1 MRNVLFRKRIYLMV
15 DPHYYSGKISV
26 YNVLLGIIIAATVLP
41 MIIHHR
47 LAWFWWIELVAAAAF
62 LIDYLLRWLT
72 ADYKVG
78 VSGKKSFFRYPF
90 MSMAVIDLAAEA
102 VYVCLVLSPS
112 LAERRLFMLLRISSI
127 LKLLRY
133 TQSKNLIRRVLIR
146 QKTLLLKVIMIA
158 LEYIFITALIIFNAE
173 PETFPNFFEAIYW
186 STVSLTTVG
195 FGDIY
200 PVSVIGQIITMLS
213 SFFGIAIIAM
223 PAGIITAGFMQE
235 LKEE

>member
-1 MRNVLFRKRIYLMV
+1 MDCDIRKRIYLMV
-15 DPHYYSGKISV
+15 DPHYYSGKISI
-26 YNVLLGIIIAATVLP
+26 YNILLCMIIASTILP
-41 MIIHHR
+41 MIIHLR
-47 LAWFWWIELVAAAAF
+47 LVWFWWIELVAAAAF
-62 LIDYLLRWLT
+62 LLDYLLRWLT

-78 VSGKKSFFRYPF
+78 VLGKKSFFRYPF
-90 MSMAVIDLAAEA
+90 MSMAVIDLAAEV
-102 VYVCLVLSPS
+102 VYACLVLSPS

>member
-1 MRNVLFRKRIYLMV
+1 
-15 DPHYYSGKISV
+15 GKISV